1 MCKIVPRY
9 ALHHR
14 VASSRVALFPPLAFF
29 RASLYLY
36 PPRSSISFLD
46 LHPQCSSVSF
56 LSLLCSLCPCVL
68 SSHLFSVSL
77 SLRHS
82 QSLYSFSFSHSLYIN
97 LTFTSE
103 FIFFVTFLRYS
114 RHLFFRF
121 ISVSFIL
128 FLVYALSQ
136 DDTLYSFVKTLVVY
150 KHDYATRMRLHT
162 EKI

>member
-56 LSLLCSLCPCVL
+56 LSLLCSLRPCVL
-68 SSHLFSVSL
+68 SSHLFSV
-77 SLRHS
+77 
-82 QSLYSFSFSHSLYIN
+82 SLYSFSFSHSLYIN

-114 RHLFFRF
+114 RHLFFALF
-121 ISVSFIL
+121 LSFIL

-162 EKI
+162 EKT